1 MWNNP
6 LKLKIGMP
14 FLCLIFVIGWHSS
27 SSGEIRLIESGPL
40 AGRKAAPL
48 SVAFEDGRVENLE
61 QWMGTHPGALLFVH
75 ELTRNTA
82 PMIRQMDIL
91 SGQFHSIGFRGRVI
105 FLQGDRTE
113 GLDMLRRV
121 GGSLKPAIP
130 FSVSVDGLEGPGSYA
145 LNRTAA
151 LTLVLFRDG
160 HILKS
165 YGMTDVGPQDLD
177 MLKDWMDSTFESIPA
192 SPEEFA
198 ARSLENFSDLSSDE
212 EKMEFLRIQSYS
224 MARLQRLADQSGYN
238 NNMGNA
244 RGMRPQTARRNP
256 QAQDMQAENSGVR
269 DNQENRNTSP
279 AQAQGQEK
287 PQRQGRPPEDPELNS
302 LLRQFIRK
310 THSDSEIDGIFSK
323 IDARAGVSAELET
336 EAVEMFKLM
345 LSFPDRYGTSYAQ
358 DKAKAFLETHSK
370 P

>member
-1 MWNNP
+1 MKWNSL
-6 LKLKIGMP
+6 LKFRMGTL
-14 FLCLIFVIGWHSS
+14 FLCLVYIIGWRSS
-27 SSGEIRLIESGPL
+27 SSGEIKLIESGPL
-40 AGRKAAPL
+40 AGSKADPL
-48 SVAFEDGRVENLE
+48 SVVFEDGRVLNLE
-61 QWMGTHPGALLFVH
+61 QWMGTHSGALLFVH

-82 PMIRQMDIL
+82 PMIRQMDVL
-91 SGQFHSIGFRGRVI
+91 SGQLHSIGFRGRVI

-121 GGSLKPAIP
+121 GGSLKPSIP

-160 HILKS
+160 QILKS
-165 YGMTDVGPQDLD
+165 HGMTDVGPQDLD
-177 MLKDWMDSTFESIPA
+177 LLRDWLYSTVEDIPA

-198 ARSLENFSDLSSDE
+198 ARSLETFSGLSNDE
-212 EKMEFLRIQSYS
+212 EKIEFLRIQSYS
-224 MARLQRLADQSGYN
+224 MARLHRQVEQSGN
-238 NNMGNA
+238 NLGNV
-244 RGMRPQTARRNP
+244 RGMRPQAARRNP
-256 QAQDMQAENSGVR
+256 QAPDMQGENPGAR
-269 DNQENRNTSP
+269 ENQAHRNTSP
-279 AQAQGQEK
+279 SQGQEQ
-287 PQRQGRPPEDPELNS
+287 PQRQRQGRPPEDPELNS

-310 THSDSEIDGIFSK
+310 TYSDSEIDGIFSK
-323 IDARAGVSAELET
+323 IDARAGVSEDLKT

-358 DKAKAFLETHSK
+358 DKAKGFLETHSN